1 MSFVGIK
8 DLMCTLHGIRQGLK
22 FHLLLFLPK
31 PKLSFFNFWKL
42 LEWEQEGEG
51 FCTHLQAGCGSRAQ
65 WWNHW
70 AGCRFCPTEWEGLPR
85 RSRSTG
91 PGWRRLGH
99 RCWTW
104 GKAGEATER
113 GAHSE
118 VLGVPL
124 GVPGLCPGEGSDCR
138 RPQSSAPCSSH
149 RILRSAFPGVLV
161 SWEQE
166 TVVKFI

>member
-1 MSFVGIK
+1 MLHRIFYPAETLFSLLENGHNGMSFVGIK

-51 FCTHLQAGCGSRAQ
+51 EGFCMHLQAGCGCRAQ

-70 AGCRFCPTEWEGLPR
+70 AGCRFCPTEWEGLRR

-91 PGWRRLGH
+91 QRWRRLGH
-99 RCWTW
+99 WCYTW
-104 GKAGEATER
+104 GKAVEGYR
-113 GAHSE
+113 GRSSQWGAR
-118 VLGVPL
+118 
-124 GVPGLCPGEGSDCR
+124 CPSGSPWSLSCGG
-138 RPQSSAPCSSH
+138 
-149 RILRSAFPGVLV
+149 F
-161 SWEQE
+161 
-166 TVVKFI
+166 